1 MDIWRFLSGHTDSMG
16 YTLAQ
21 SLICFDGWAHE
32 STLFFYFKLHCWK
45 PQLNGY
51 VGANHLWSGVRI
63 PCTPSTLFIV
73 KFCATCIRH
82 CAEKRMK
89 INKKRPGLAQNYIVE
104 VHGGEVADYCSE
116 LYLSLHWVYL
126 PKIGFPSY
134 PSLSVLK
141 FIVLTNKCYNAQE
154 RERNLVDTNL

>member
-21 SLICFDGWAHE
+21 SLNCFDGWAHE
-32 STLFFYFKLHCWK
+32 STLYFYFKLHCWK

-104 VHGGEVADYCSE
+104 VHGGEVADYLVNYICRCIECICLKLVSPHIP
-116 LYLSLHWVYL
+116 LSQFSSLLFSQTNVTM
-126 PKIGFPSY
+126 PKR
-134 PSLSVLK
+134 
-141 FIVLTNKCYNAQE
+141 E
-154 RERNLVDTNL
+154 RET